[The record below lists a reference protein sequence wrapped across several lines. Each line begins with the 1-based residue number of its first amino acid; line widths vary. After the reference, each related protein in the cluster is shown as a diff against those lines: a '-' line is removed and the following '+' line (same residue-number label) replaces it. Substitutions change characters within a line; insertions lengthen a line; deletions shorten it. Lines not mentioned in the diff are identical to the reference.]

1 MAEKKFIIEVRTKGF
16 SRATRDFKSLDKNT
30 KQARKSTQ
38 NMRQSTERLRGSFE
52 GIQGTLGSL
61 RNRLLVYTFALG
73 GAAAITNKFVQAA
86 SGFEDVKTRLVGLT
100 GSVSAAN
107 DAFDRF
113 NAVAAKTPFQL
124 QDVVNAGAQ
133 LEAFG
138 LDAKATLRATT
149 DLAAFMGT
157 NAVEAASAL
166 GRAFAGGQGAAD
178 ILRERGILQII
189 KDSEGIKDLTKLTL
203 PEFRVALI
211 NAMADPDGRISGS
224 ADRLSQTFS
233 GAVSNMNDSLNRAA
247 AEIGDI
253 LLPALKSV
261 VQLVDRF
268 AQSVNKKEIAE
279 FVTVLSAISA
289 AMFVIHINTLRARL
303 AVFLFDKTLTKTK
316 IGLAVTGFALLFDT
330 ILELTGAFDDLS
342 QSTNDF
348 NADLEKQEQDLKRY
362 QTQLA
367 NVSPEINK
375 VAESIEEHKKA
386 SESITK
392 TLQDELF
399 ELRAQKAEL
408 EGLNPIIV
416 ATMRA
421 RVALTDENRH
431 QIESL
436 ITLRKEVKALA
447 DAENLREKNIKLT
460 IDKQSELFDLNR
472 LLHVANNANKDTME
486 ESIAVNKRGNDMLNE
501 MANVLGLT
509 ALQTTKFKSTIDPFK
524 VSIKESGD
532 VLKIMNTELD
542 ANKNEAITVT
552 EEQAKAIMVIK
563 KLNLAEMELAKI
575 LQATTEE
582 LKKRKEEIDATEA
595 AQKNAIS
602 TFEQFFNKT
611 ETGQRRNI
619 ETTKQLIL
627 ENKNLIMSQLALT
640 EVDFQ
645 SVLNSL
651 NDDLS
656 NLSKS
661 NHNLNDIFMQVA
673 GSINIVSSSLRSMG
687 DESLTTAEK
696 NAALLKTMG
705 GLMMTLGAGTPVAG
719 AGAVLTA
726 LGGAIGHTGGYIKPD
741 GSIQRFATGGMVQ
754 GQDNVP
760 ILAQAGE
767 FIMRRDAVQ
776 NIGVQN
782 LAEMNRTGNAGGIT
796 VNIQGNMIGNDE
808 FVRDNLIPQL
818 KQVSD
823 QNLA

>member
-38 NMRQSTERLRGSFE
+38 NMRQSTERLRGSFD
-52 GIQGTLGSL
+52 GMQGTLGSL
-61 RNRLLVYTFALG
+61 RNRLLVYSFALG

-166 GRAFAGGQGAAD
+166 GRAFAGGAGAAD

-279 FVTVLSAISA
+279 FVTVLTAISA

-386 SESITK
+386 SEGITK

-436 ITLRKEVKALA
+436 ITLRKELKLLA

-501 MANVLGLT
+501 MAEVLGLT

-524 VSIKESGD
+524 VSLEESGD
-532 VLKIMNTELD
+532 VLKIMNTELG
-542 ANKNEAITVT
+542 ASKNETITVT
-552 EEQAKAIMVIK
+552 EEQAKAIMVIQ
-563 KLNLAEMELAKI
+563 KLNLAEMELAEK

-582 LKKRKEEIDATEA
+582 LKKRKEETDAATQAQNDNIKTFQDFFLKTDEGQRNNIQNTIDMIMANRDLLSNFGDVDITLDHLKQKLADVGTQQKQFAESANIAAGALNMTTSAVRALSSESTSTEA
-595 AQKNAIS
+595 K
-602 TFEQFFNKT
+602 
-611 ETGQRRNI
+611 
-619 ETTKQLIL
+619 
-627 ENKNLIMSQLALT
+627 
-640 EVDFQ
+640 
-645 SVLNSL
+645 
-651 NDDLS
+651 
-656 NLSKS
+656 
-661 NHNLNDIFMQVA
+661 MQ
-673 GSINIVSSSLRSMG
+673 
-687 DESLTTAEK
+687 
-696 NAALLKTMG
+696 ALLGILASFIGMVG
-705 GLMMTLGAGTPVAG
+705 GPTGMVAG
-719 AGAVLTA
+719 AGLNLFGA
-726 LGGAIGHTGGYIKPD
+726 LAFGHTGGLIKNN
-741 GSIQRFATGGMVQ
+741 GIQKFATGGMVR

-760 ILAQAGE
+760 IMAQAGE
-767 FIMRRDAVQ
+767 FIMQRSAVD
-776 NIGVQN
+776 NIGIQN
-782 LAEMNRTGNAGGIT
+782 LANLNNGTSGVGNNIT
-796 VNIQGNMIGNDE
+796 VNISAPLVDDTVVDHI
-808 FVRDNLIPQL
+808 IPAIE
-818 KQVSD
+818 KASRFD
-823 QNLA
+823 RA

>member
-38 NMRQSTERLRGSFE
+38 NMRQSTERLRGSFD
-52 GIQGTLGSL
+52 GMQGTLGSL
-61 RNRLLVYTFALG
+61 RNRLLVYSFALG

-166 GRAFAGGQGAAD
+166 GRAFAGGAGAAD

-279 FVTVLSAISA
+279 FVTVVSAISA
-289 AMFVIHINTLRARL
+289 AMFVMHINTLRARL

-386 SESITK
+386 SEGITK

-436 ITLRKEVKALA
+436 ITLRKELKLLA

-472 LLHVANNANKDTME
+472 LLHVANNANIDTMDK
-486 ESIAVNKRGNDMLNE
+486 SIAVNQRGNDMLNE
-501 MANVLGLT
+501 MAEVLGLT

-524 VSIKESGD
+524 VSLEESGD
-532 VLKIMNTELD
+532 VLKIMNTELG
-542 ANKNEAITVT
+542 ASKNETITVT
-552 EEQAKAIMVIK
+552 EEQAKAIMVIQ
-563 KLNLAEMELAKI
+563 KLNLAEMELAEK

-582 LKKRKEEIDATEA
+582 LKKRKEETDAATQAQNDNIKTFQDFFLKTDEGQRNNIQNTIDMIMANRDLLSNFGDVDITLDHLKQKLADVGTQQKQFAESANIAAGALNMTTSAVRALSSESTSTEA
-595 AQKNAIS
+595 K
-602 TFEQFFNKT
+602 
-611 ETGQRRNI
+611 
-619 ETTKQLIL
+619 
-627 ENKNLIMSQLALT
+627 
-640 EVDFQ
+640 
-645 SVLNSL
+645 
-651 NDDLS
+651 
-656 NLSKS
+656 
-661 NHNLNDIFMQVA
+661 MQ
-673 GSINIVSSSLRSMG
+673 
-687 DESLTTAEK
+687 
-696 NAALLKTMG
+696 ALLGILASFIGMVG
-705 GLMMTLGAGTPVAG
+705 GPTGMVAG
-719 AGAVLTA
+719 AGLNLFGA
-726 LGGAIGHTGGYIKPD
+726 LAFGHTGGLIKNN
-741 GSIQRFATGGMVQ
+741 GIQKFATGGMVR

-760 ILAQAGE
+760 IMAQAGE
-767 FIMRRDAVQ
+767 FIMQRSAVD
-776 NIGVQN
+776 NIGIQN
-782 LAEMNRTGNAGGIT
+782 LANLNNGTSGVGNNIT
-796 VNIQGNMIGNDE
+796 VNISAPLVDDTVVDHI
-808 FVRDNLIPQL
+808 IPAIE
-818 KQVSD
+818 KASRFD
-823 QNLA
+823 RA

>member
-38 NMRQSTERLRGSFE
+38 NMRQSTERLRGSFD
-52 GIQGTLGSL
+52 GMQGTLGSL
-61 RNRLLVYTFALG
+61 RNRLLVYSFALG

-166 GRAFAGGQGAAD
+166 GRAFAGGAGAAD

-279 FVTVLSAISA
+279 FVTVVSAISA
-289 AMFVIHINTLRARL
+289 AMFVMHINTLRARL

-386 SESITK
+386 SEGITK

-436 ITLRKEVKALA
+436 ITLRKELKLLA

-501 MANVLGLT
+501 MAEVLGLT

-524 VSIKESGD
+524 VSLEESGD
-532 VLKIMNTELD
+532 VLKIMNTELG
-542 ANKNEAITVT
+542 ASKNETITVT
-552 EEQAKAIMVIK
+552 EEQAKAIMVIQ
-563 KLNLAEMELAKI
+563 KLNLAEMELAEK

-582 LKKRKEEIDATEA
+582 LKKRKEETDAATQAQNDNIKTFQDFFLKTDEGQRNNIQNTIDMIMANRDLLSNFGDVDITLDHLKQKLADVGTQQKQFAESANIAAGALNMTTSAVRALSSESTSTEA
-595 AQKNAIS
+595 K
-602 TFEQFFNKT
+602 
-611 ETGQRRNI
+611 
-619 ETTKQLIL
+619 
-627 ENKNLIMSQLALT
+627 
-640 EVDFQ
+640 
-645 SVLNSL
+645 
-651 NDDLS
+651 
-656 NLSKS
+656 
-661 NHNLNDIFMQVA
+661 MQ
-673 GSINIVSSSLRSMG
+673 
-687 DESLTTAEK
+687 
-696 NAALLKTMG
+696 ALLGILASFIGMVG
-705 GLMMTLGAGTPVAG
+705 GPTGMVAG
-719 AGAVLTA
+719 AGLNLFGA
-726 LGGAIGHTGGYIKPD
+726 LAFGHTGGLIKNN
-741 GSIQRFATGGMVQ
+741 GIQKFATGGMVR

-760 ILAQAGE
+760 IMAQAGE
-767 FIMRRDAVQ
+767 FIMQRSAVD
-776 NIGVQN
+776 NIGIQN
-782 LAEMNRTGNAGGIT
+782 LANLNNGTSGVGNNIT
-796 VNIQGNMIGNDE
+796 VNISAPLVDDTVVDHI
-808 FVRDNLIPQL
+808 IPAIE
-818 KQVSD
+818 KASRFD
-823 QNLA
+823 RA

>member
-38 NMRQSTERLRGSFE
+38 NMRQSTERLRGSFD
-52 GIQGTLGSL
+52 GMQGTLGSL
-61 RNRLLVYTFALG
+61 RNRLLVYSFALG

-166 GRAFAGGQGAAD
+166 GRAFAGGAGAAD

-279 FVTVLSAISA
+279 FVTVLTAISA

-348 NADLEKQEQDLKRY
+348 NADLEKQEQDLKQY

-386 SESITK
+386 SEGITK

-436 ITLRKEVKALA
+436 ITLRKELKLLA

-501 MANVLGLT
+501 MAEVLGLT

-524 VSIKESGD
+524 VSLEESGD
-532 VLKIMNTELD
+532 VLKIMNTELG
-542 ANKNEAITVT
+542 ASKNETITVT
-552 EEQAKAIMVIK
+552 EEQAKAIMVIQ
-563 KLNLAEMELAKI
+563 KLNLAEMELAEK

-582 LKKRKEEIDATEA
+582 LKKRKEETDAATQAQNDNIKTFQDFFLKTDEGQRNNIQNTIDMIMANRDLLSNFGDVDITLDHLKQKLADVGTQQKQFAESANIAAGALNMTTSAVRALSSESTSTEA
-595 AQKNAIS
+595 K
-602 TFEQFFNKT
+602 
-611 ETGQRRNI
+611 
-619 ETTKQLIL
+619 
-627 ENKNLIMSQLALT
+627 
-640 EVDFQ
+640 
-645 SVLNSL
+645 
-651 NDDLS
+651 
-656 NLSKS
+656 
-661 NHNLNDIFMQVA
+661 MQ
-673 GSINIVSSSLRSMG
+673 
-687 DESLTTAEK
+687 
-696 NAALLKTMG
+696 ALLGILASFIGMVG
-705 GLMMTLGAGTPVAG
+705 GPTGMVAG
-719 AGAVLTA
+719 AGLNLFGA
-726 LGGAIGHTGGYIKPD
+726 LAFGHTGGLIKNN
-741 GSIQRFATGGMVQ
+741 GIQKFATGGMVR

-760 ILAQAGE
+760 IMAQAGE
-767 FIMRRDAVQ
+767 FIMQRSAVD
-776 NIGVQN
+776 NIGIQN
-782 LAEMNRTGNAGGIT
+782 LANLNNGTSGVGNNIT
-796 VNIQGNMIGNDE
+796 VNISAPLVDDTVVDHI
-808 FVRDNLIPQL
+808 IPAIE
-818 KQVSD
+818 KASRFD
-823 QNLA
+823 RA

>member
-38 NMRQSTERLRGSFE
+38 NMRQSTERLRGSFD
-52 GIQGTLGSL
+52 GMQGTLGSL
-61 RNRLLVYTFALG
+61 RNRLLVYSFALG

-279 FVTVLSAISA
+279 FVTVLTAISA

-348 NADLEKQEQDLKRY
+348 NADLEKQEQDLKQY

-386 SESITK
+386 SEGITK

-408 EGLNPIIV
+408 EGVNPIIV
-416 ATMRA
+416 AMMRA

-501 MANVLGLT
+501 MAEVLGLT
-509 ALQTTKFKSTIDPFK
+509 ASQTTKFKSTIDPFK

-532 VLKIMNTELD
+532 VLKIMNTEMG
-542 ANKNEAITVT
+542 ASKNEAITVT
-552 EEQAKAIMVIK
+552 EEQAKAIMVIQ
-563 KLNLAEMELAKI
+563 KLNLAEMELAEK
-575 LQATTEE
+575 LKATTEE
-582 LKKRKEEIDATEA
+582 LKKRKEETDAATQAQNDNIKTFQDFFLKTDEGQRNNIQNTIDMIMANRDLLSNFGDVDITLDHLKQKLADVGTQQKQFAESANIAAGALNMTTSAVRALSSESTSTEA
-595 AQKNAIS
+595 K
-602 TFEQFFNKT
+602 
-611 ETGQRRNI
+611 
-619 ETTKQLIL
+619 
-627 ENKNLIMSQLALT
+627 
-640 EVDFQ
+640 
-645 SVLNSL
+645 
-651 NDDLS
+651 
-656 NLSKS
+656 
-661 NHNLNDIFMQVA
+661 MQ
-673 GSINIVSSSLRSMG
+673 
-687 DESLTTAEK
+687 
-696 NAALLKTMG
+696 ALLGILASFIGMVG
-705 GLMMTLGAGTPVAG
+705 GPTGMVAG
-719 AGAVLTA
+719 AGLNLFGA
-726 LGGAIGHTGGYIKPD
+726 LAFGHTGGLIKNN
-741 GSIQRFATGGMVQ
+741 GIQKFATGGMVR

-760 ILAQAGE
+760 IMAQAGE
-767 FIMRRDAVQ
+767 FIMQRSAVD
-776 NIGVQN
+776 NIGIQN
-782 LAEMNRTGNAGGIT
+782 LANLNNGTSGVGNNIT
-796 VNIQGNMIGNDE
+796 VNISAPLVDDTVVDHI
-808 FVRDNLIPQL
+808 IPAIE
-818 KQVSD
+818 KASRFD
-823 QNLA
+823 RA